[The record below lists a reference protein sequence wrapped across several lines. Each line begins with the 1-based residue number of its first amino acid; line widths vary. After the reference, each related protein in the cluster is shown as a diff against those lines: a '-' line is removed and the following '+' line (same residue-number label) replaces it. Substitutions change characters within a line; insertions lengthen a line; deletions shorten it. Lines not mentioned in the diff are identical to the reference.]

1 MKAILLASLFSL
13 SNDVLFC
20 FGAGLLIAVCLGFAA
35 GYVIGKSVPMRNLRR
50 AKKHIQNC
58 FQHVKE
64 TLDTA
69 HVACMT
75 LEKFP
80 GMVLTQEQSNE
91 INQKRTKLLDLI
103 GRLVERKMPEQEL
116 TAIEKKPEKKKLQEF
131 PTMQWVFQPEQ
142 THLKLPDASAFEA
155 NLEMMLL
162 SGTSTELTSGLLLVQ
177 MNQYEQ
183 LKARFGLMA
192 PVKFMKTISRL
203 VLHKIRDEDVI
214 CLWKSDTLAILFP
227 GFSAS
232 EGQTHAEA
240 IRDAIRH
247 HHFRQETNGPE
258 VVVTAS
264 FAYINCVPGDSAE
277 LVLDRGLHALTKSQK
292 QGRNQLI
299 IQDSHTY
306 QHKEAM

>member
-1 MKAILLASLFSL
+1 MIAILLVSLFSL

-20 FGAGLLIAVCLGFAA
+20 FGAGLLVAVSLGFIA
-35 GYVIGKSVPMRNLRR
+35 GYVIGKSVPVRNLRR

-69 HVACMT
+69 HVACAL

-80 GMVLTQEQSNE
+80 GMILTQEQSNE
-91 INQKRTKLLDLI
+91 ISQKRTRLLDLI
-103 GRLVERKMPEQEL
+103 GRLVERKIPDQAQTQVE
-116 TAIEKKPEKKKLQEF
+116 TKREKKKLQEF
-131 PTMQWVFQPEQ
+131 PAMQWAFQPEH
-142 THLKLPDASAFEA
+142 THLKMPDASAFEV

-162 SGTSTELTSGLLLVQ
+162 AATETELTSGMLLVQ
-177 MNQYEQ
+177 MNQYKQ
-183 LKARFGLMA
+183 LKGRFGLMA
-192 PVKFMKTISRL
+192 PVNFMKTISRL

-214 CLWKSDTLAILFP
+214 CLWNSDTLAILFP
-227 GFSAS
+227 GFSIS
-232 EGQTHAEA
+232 EGQSHAET

-264 FAYINCVPGDSAE
+264 LAYITCVPGDSAE
-277 LVLDRGLHALTKSQK
+277 LVLDRGSHALAKSQK

-299 IQDSHTY
+299 IQDSHSY
-306 QHKEAM
+306 QHQEAM

>member
-1 MKAILLASLFSL
+1 MMAVLLVSLFSL
-13 SNDVLFC
+13 SNDVLIC
-20 FGAGLLIAVCLGFAA
+20 FGAGLLVAVSLGFTA
-35 GYVIGKSVPMRNLRR
+35 GYVIGKSVPARNLRR

-69 HVACMT
+69 HVACAL

-80 GMVLTQEQSNE
+80 GMILTKEQSNE
-91 INQKRTKLLDLI
+91 ISQKHTRLLDLI
-103 GRLVERKMPEQEL
+103 GRLVERKIPDQ
-116 TAIEKKPEKKKLQEF
+116 AQPQIETKREKKKLQEF
-131 PTMQWVFQPEQ
+131 PAMQWVYQPEQ

-162 SGTSTELTSGLLLVQ
+162 AATSTELTSGMLLVQ

-183 LKARFGLMA
+183 LKGRFGIMA

-227 GFSAS
+227 GFSLS
-232 EGQTHAEA
+232 EGQSHAES

-264 FAYINCVPGDSAE
+264 FAYITCVPGDSAE
-277 LVLDRGLHALTKSQK
+277 LVLDRGLHALAQSQK

-299 IQDSHTY
+299 IQDSHSY
-306 QHKEAM
+306 QHQEAM